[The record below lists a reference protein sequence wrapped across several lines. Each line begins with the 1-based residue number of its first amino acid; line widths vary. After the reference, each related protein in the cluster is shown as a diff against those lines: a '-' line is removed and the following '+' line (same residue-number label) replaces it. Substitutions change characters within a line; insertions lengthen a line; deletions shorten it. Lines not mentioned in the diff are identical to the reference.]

1 MQYLTEVSLR
11 DLKKGEVFKKT
22 PTANKMNLGYIRV
35 STNQQTVENQRTE
48 ILKYANDKKFMI
60 DDFIEIEISSR
71 KNKSDRKI
79 EETISRLN
87 KDDLLIVS
95 ELSRLGR
102 STVEVLG
109 IIDDLLKKGIEIHF
123 IKQGLIISN
132 DKENITSKVMIT
144 LFSLFA
150 ELERDLISNR
160 TKEALQHRKGKGQI
174 LGRKKDSLSKSKY
187 DSKAN
192 EILTLF
198 NKNIPASTIIKII
211 GFGSAKTLIEW
222 KTKRVE
228 DNKLLNILTFN
239 EKYKEYLASIKN

>member
-1 MQYLTEVSLR
+1 
-11 DLKKGEVFKKT
+11 
-22 PTANKMNLGYIRV
+22 MNIGYIRV

-48 ILKYANDKKFMI
+48 ILKYANDKKFLI
-60 DDFIEIEISSR
+60 DDFIQIEISSR

-79 EETISRLN
+79 DELISRLKSN
-87 KDDLLIVS
+87 DKLIVS

-109 IIDDLLKKGIEIHF
+109 IIDELLKNGIEIHF

-160 TKEALQHRKGKGQI
+160 TKEALQHRKGKGQL

-192 EILTLF
+192 EILTLI
-198 NKNIPASTIIKII
+198 NKSINYSSIIKLI
-211 GFGSAKTLIEW
+211 GFGTVASLITW
-222 KTKRVE
+222 KEQRTEKSG
-228 DNKLLNILTFN
+228 LLNEFVFN
-239 EKYKEYLASIKN
+239 EKYKHFLDNIKN